1 MKIKEDIIV
10 DNLDEQ
16 YIITH
21 KNESGEIDISN
32 VIVLENV
39 SAFIFEC
46 LEKNM
51 SSDEIISQIIQNYEI
66 DQITARNDLNEFI
79 TKLKEENVI
88 YDE

>member
-1 MKIKEDIIV
+1 MKIKEDIVI

-32 VIVLENV
+32 VIVLEDV

-51 SSDEIISQIIQNYEI
+51 TFDEILSQIIQNYKI
-66 DQITARNDLNEFI
+66 DKNTAKNDLNEFI

-88 YDE
+88 YVE

>member
-1 MKIKEDIIV
+1 MKIKEDIVI
-10 DNLDEQ
+10 DNLDGQ

-32 VIVLENV
+32 VIVLEDV

-51 SSDEIISQIIQNYEI
+51 TFDEILSQIIQNYKI
-66 DQITARNDLNEFI
+66 DKNTAKNDLNEFI

-88 YDE
+88 YVE